1 MKPKI
6 RIIKRGD
13 QKPKEPELER
23 HEKPSRQST
32 LEITSTI
39 KLWIS
44 EFKERRRTDEH
55 RARGVYKQILE
66 RWAN

>member
-6 RIIKRGD
+6 RIIKHGD

-23 HEKPSRQST
+23 HEQPSPQST

-39 KLWIS
+39 KVWIS

-55 RARGVYKQILE
+55 RARSAYKQILTGL
-66 RWAN
+66 